1 MVEFAMPQVQCMELV
16 RLGLARSVVL
26 ATRTFFARKLRP
38 HNCTHDQHPP
48 TLRAYTASRGSSDR
62 IPHTASTFRS
72 NNGAFHPNRDEVRG
86 RHAQSSYAKPRELT
100 KECSAGY
107 ALLKSKD
114 KKLFGKEDGEKD
126 ASAVVDSLKLKKF
139 QKFENA
145 VTALN
150 EAAAL
155 TDGKVSTMLSSLL
168 QELKDE
174 TKASCTLC
182 APTKKQ
188 QSFG

>member
-1 MVEFAMPQVQCMELV
+1 MALV
-16 RLGLARSVVL
+16 RFELAQSMVL

-38 HNCTHDQHPP
+38 HNCTQAQQPP
-48 TLRAYTASRGSSDR
+48 TLCAYTASRGSSDR
-62 IPHTASTFRS
+62 IPHTASTFRR
-72 NNGAFHPNRDEVRG
+72 NNGAFHPDRDEVRG
-86 RHAQSSYAKPRELT
+86 RHAKSSYAKPRELT
-100 KECSAGY
+100 NECSAGY

-114 KKLFGKEDGEKD
+114 KKLFGKDDGEKD
-126 ASAVVDSLKLKKF
+126 VAAVVDSLKLKKF

-155 TDGKVSTMLSSLL
+155 TDGKVSPMLSTLL

-174 TKASCTLC
+174 TKASCTIY
-182 APTKKQ
+182 APTRNQ
-188 QSFG
+188 DHSC